1 MALSR
6 RNGKRFEANIWPGFV
21 DAMTALLLVLVFV
34 LSIFMIVQFMLRET
48 ITTQDSEL
56 DQLTGEVATLAE
68 ALGLEQQR
76 SFGLEQ
82 NIEKL
87 DAETTQQA
95 ALIASLSAQNNTQAG
110 RLASFEEQVAGL
122 LRVREG
128 LQSQVASLSGDLDAS
143 QTQVAGLSARIE
155 DIEAGLAR
163 EISEKEAAQLALASA
178 RQEVNAGEA
187 AARLAAARREA
198 LEALVS
204 DLETKSANLESQS
217 TNLEIK
223 TAQQAEA
230 LSAAEAAKLVDAAAA
245 QALRDRLQ
253 NADAE
258 LTAMTLVLETQRKDA
273 EDTLTLLVAARAAE
287 KTLNEELASTRAS
300 EANLDDKLAAAL
312 AAQVQASAN
321 LDASTAA
328 EDVLRAE
335 LEAALKANVETGT
348 NLAETKTAQE
358 ELRRQLVAALAA
370 KVAAETGVGD
380 ALSEA
385 EQRAALLAAARSE
398 LAGEKVISLE
408 SQRKVEALNQQ
419 VAALRTQLGS
429 LQSILDETD
438 ARREAS
444 NVKVQ
449 NLGSELNSAL
459 ALVASEQRARAKLE
473 EAERLRLEAEAKE
486 LKNYRSEFFGQLRKL
501 LGNQDGIR
509 IEGDRFVFSSEVLFQ
524 PGQAVL
530 SPAGKGEVAKVAAI
544 LSRVAG
550 DIPDTLD
557 WVIRVDGHT
566 DNVPLSGFGEFK
578 DNWELSQARALS
590 VVRYMSS
597 ELGIP
602 PDRLAANGFGEYQPI
617 NSEDTPEARA
627 LNRRIELKLT
637 EK

>member
-34 LSIFMIVQFMLRET
+34 LSIFMIVQFMLSEK
-48 ITTQDSEL
+48 ITSQDSEL
-56 DQLTGEVATLAE
+56 NQLTGEVASLAQ

-82 NIEKL
+82 SIEQL
-87 DAETTQQA
+87 DAAAAQQA
-95 ALIASLSAQNNTQAG
+95 ALIASLTAQNDTQTG
-110 RLASFEEQVAGL
+110 RIANFEEQVAGL
-122 LRVREG
+122 LRDREG

-143 QTQVAGLSARIE
+143 QTQAAGLSARIE
-155 DIEAGLAR
+155 DIEAGLAL
-163 EISEKEAAQLALASA
+163 EISEKEAVQLALASA
-178 RQEVNAGEA
+178 RAEIDEGVE

-198 LEALVS
+198 LEAMVA
-204 DLETKSANLESQS
+204 DLETTS
-217 TNLEIK
+217 T
-223 TAQQAEA
+223 TQAEA

-258 LTAMTLVLETQRKDA
+258 LTAMTLALEAQRQES
-273 EDTLTLLVAARAAE
+273 EDTLTLLAAARAAE
-287 KTLNEELASTRAS
+287 KTLSEELTSTRAS
-300 EANLDDKLAAAL
+300 EITLDEKLAAAL

-321 LDASTAA
+321 LDASTATEEA
-328 EDVLRAE
+328 LRAE
-335 LEAALKANVETGT
+335 LEAALLAKAETGT
-348 NLAETKTAQE
+348 GLADAKAAQE
-358 ELRRQLVAALAA
+358 NLRRQLVAALAA
-370 KVAAETGVGD
+370 KVAAETGVGE

-385 EQRAALLAAARSE
+385 EQRAALLATARSE
-398 LAGEKVISLE
+398 LADEKEISLE
-408 SQRKVEALNQQ
+408 SQRQVEALNQQ

-444 NVKVQ
+444 DVQVQ

-459 ALVASEQRARAKLE
+459 ALVASEQRTRAKLE

-486 LKNYRSEFFGQLRKL
+486 LKNYRSEFFGQLRAL

-530 SPAGKGEVAKVAAI
+530 SSAGQNEVAKVASI

-550 DIPDTLD
+550 EIPEGLD

-566 DNVPLSGFGEFK
+566 DNVPLSGVGRFR

-590 VVRYMSS
+590 VVRYMSA

-602 PDRLAANGFGEYQPI
+602 PGRLAANGFGEFQPI
-617 NSEDTPEARA
+617 NLADTPEARA
-627 LNRRIELKLT
+627 QNRRIELKLT